1 MTIDAEAAYR
11 RRWAALAVLCF
22 SLLVI
27 GLDNTIL
34 NVALPRLAE
43 ELNASNSQLQWIVDG
58 YTLVYAGLLLTAGS
72 LGDRFG
78 RKGALSIGLAIFGIG
93 SVLSAVVGTAG
104 ELIATR
110 SLMGLGAA
118 LIMPAT

>member
-72 LGDRFG
+72 RGDRFG
-78 RKGALSIGLAIFGIG
+78 RKGALSIGLAIFGLGSLASAFATSTTMLIG
-93 SVLSAVVGTAG
+93 
-104 ELIATR
+104 TR
-110 SLMGLGAA
+110 SLM
-118 LIMPAT
+118 